1 MTPKQQERWDEV
13 LTKARIDGRRF
24 VRAGVQVILAVEA
37 DRAALL
43 YQLHDAVKDAGWHP
57 GRTDHDL
64 FEIIRAK
71 GKELTGALADRAAL
85 LEALKAILADGVH
98 CDVVPHLHR
107 KAREAI
113 ARVEGK

>member
-13 LTKARIDGRRF
+13 LTEARIEGRRF

-43 YQLHDAVKDAGWHP
+43 
-57 GRTDHDL
+57 
-64 FEIIRAK
+64 
-71 GKELTGALADRAAL
+71 
-85 LEALKAILADGVH
+85 EALKGLCEVA
-98 CDVVPHLHR
+98 VPGAQR
-107 KAREAI
+107 WDKAREAI